1 MQTIS
6 LKRQNLFYGC
16 LIIILGLLLFSLAGM
31 MTPAAALAAD
41 PVVLEI
47 TGDGITTPMTFTRA
61 QLESMEQY
69 QHVYSAIN
77 TWPTKKWYVG
87 KGVKLRDLFKMAGMT
102 DEAKLVRFTSRDGYV
117 VNLTVKELLEDKRYY
132 FPGLKGEDSK
142 DGDGHI
148 PGSAE
153 NPVEVEPI
161 LALVSVEGSKNP
173 EYMNDMNTMLLMLGQ
188 RAVTEKNGNLFS

>member
-31 MTPAAALAAD
+31 MTPAAAAAD

-77 TWPTKKWYVG
+77 TWPNQ
-87 KGVKLRDLFKMAGMT
+87 
-102 DEAKLVRFTSRDGYV
+102 ELVC
-117 VNLTVKELLEDKRYY
+117 
-132 FPGLKGEDSK
+132 GE
-142 DGDGHI
+142 GCQI
-148 PGSAE
+148 E
-153 NPVEVEPI
+153 RPV
-161 LALVSVEGSKNP
+161 
-173 EYMNDMNTMLLMLGQ
+173 
-188 RAVTEKNGNLFS
+188 